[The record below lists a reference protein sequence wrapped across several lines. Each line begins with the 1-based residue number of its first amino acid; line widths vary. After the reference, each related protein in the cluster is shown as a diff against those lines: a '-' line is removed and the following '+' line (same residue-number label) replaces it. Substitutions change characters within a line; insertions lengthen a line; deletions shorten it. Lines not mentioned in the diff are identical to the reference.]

1 MVGVQSVAEGLIR
14 TFGPFLIPVTV
25 FAIGAVGYTILYLVN
40 RQLRPEDE
48 ESVVNLSAGSP
59 ERSTTSKDHGA
70 STRGVLPYGGDESAD
85 DAGAPGA
92 GDGDTE
98 PEEADERFQR
108 ADEDPRHND

>member
-98 PEEADERFQR
+98 SEEADEGFQR